1 MKDNR
6 EKRKKLIVELMQD
19 PLYVPMKRK
28 DLATFMQVTPE
39 DRPEFDLIMD
49 ELISEGSVDLSK
61 RGKLSFA
68 DPVKKGIGSRLEG
81 IYTANQKGFGFVS
94 VEGYNEDFFI
104 PEGMSLTAFHGDRVE
119 IEPAAGYVAKD
130 RRREA
135 KVVKIIE
142 RCTENLVGTYDA
154 CGNFGFVI
162 PDNVK
167 LDKDIFIPKERSGG
181 AVDGSKV
188 VVKISDYGD
197 KRRNP
202 EGEIIRIIGH
212 ADDPGVDILSISLA
226 FGIPDSFDDHVL
238 KQADNVSKPVSDRD
252 IEGREDLR
260 SLTAITID
268 GDDSKD
274 FDDAVSLSVED
285 GFFILGVH
293 IADVAN
299 YVQENSA
306 LDKEAL
312 KRGTSVYL
320 ADRVIPMLPHVLSNG
335 ICSLNEGED
344 RLTLSCIMKFDDR
357 GDLKDY
363 RICESVIRSKHR
375 MTYGDVNRIIAEGD
389 EELITRYKD
398 IAPML
403 YDMQRLSLL
412 LREKRLKRG
421 AVDFDFP
428 ETKIVLDKSGEPV
441 DIMPYER
448 NEATKLIESFMLAAN
463 ETVAS
468 HYYWRGIPFLYR
480 VHEEPE
486 VEKIKKLQTFIRNFG
501 YSIKGNGE
509 VHPKEFQKLLAQIEG
524 TDAEGLI
531 SRLILRSMQQARY
544 DSECKGHFG
553 LACDHYSH
561 FTSPIRRYP
570 DLQIHRIIKDD
581 LRGRLSEERLKH
593 YEAILQGVAESS
605 SRTERRAEECE
616 RETVKLK
623 KARYMQDHIGDIYEG
638 VISGVTN
645 WGLYV
650 ELPNTVEGLVHV
662 NSLTGDYYIFNE
674 SGYELTGERT
684 GITYK
689 LGQRIRVMVRDAD
702 IIQKTV
708 DFIIADFAENS
719 PTHDFYKKGRG
730 SF

>member
-1 MKDNR
+1 MR
-6 EKRKKLIVELMQD
+6 D

-28 DLATFMQVTPE
+28 DLAAFMQVTPE
-39 DRPEFDLIMD
+39 ERPEFDSIMD
-49 ELISEGSVDLSK
+49 ELINEGKLELSK
-61 RGKLSFA
+61 RGKITYA
-68 DPVKKGIGSRLEG
+68 DPEKRRASSLLEG
-81 IYTANQKGFGFVS
+81 VYIGNQKGFGFVT
-94 VEGYNEDFFI
+94 VEGEKEDFFI
-104 PEGMSLTAFHGDRVE
+104 PEGMNLTAFHGDRVE

-135 KVVKIIE
+135 KVVRILE
-142 RCTENLVGTYDA
+142 RCTENFVGTYDA

-162 PDNVK
+162 PDNSK
-167 LDKDIFIPKERSGG
+167 FDKDIFVPKDRSGG

-188 VVKISDYGD
+188 VVKITDYGD

-202 EGEIIRIIGH
+202 EGEVIRVIGH
-212 ADDPGVDILSISLA
+212 SDDPGVDILSISLA
-226 FGIPDSFDDHVL
+226 FGIPDSFEEKVL
-238 KQADNVSKPVSDRD
+238 EQAERVSKPVSDGDR
-252 IEGREDLR
+252 EGREDLR
-260 SLTAITID
+260 DITAITID
-268 GDDSKD
+268 GEDSKD
-274 FDDAVSLSVED
+274 FDDAVSLRMED
-285 GFFILGVH
+285 GFFVLGVH

-306 LDKEAL
+306 LDREAL

-344 RLTLSCIMKFDDR
+344 RLTVSCIMKFDQN
-357 GDLKDY
+357 GDMKDY
-363 RICESVIRSKHR
+363 RICESVINSKHR

-389 EELITRYKD
+389 EELSEKYSDIT
-398 IAPML
+398 PML
-403 YDMQRLSLL
+403 MKMQELSLL
-412 LREKRLKRG
+412 LREKRMKRG

-428 ETKIVLDKSGEPV
+428 ETKIVLDKDGDPV
-441 DIMPYER
+441 DIRPYER

-468 HYYWRGIPFLYR
+468 HYYWRGTPFLYR
-480 VHEEPE
+480 VHEEPDE
-486 VEKIKKLQTFIRNFG
+486 EKIKKLQTFIRNFG
-501 YSIKGNGE
+501 YSIKGKGE
-509 VHPKEFQKLLAQIEG
+509 VHPKEFQKLLAKIEG

-531 SRLILRSMQQARY
+531 SRLALRSMQQARY
-544 DSECKGHFG
+544 DTECKGHFG
-553 LACDHYSH
+553 LACDHYTH

-570 DLQIHRIIKDD
+570 DLQIQRIIKDD
-581 LRGRLSEERLKH
+581 LRGRLTDEKLSRYSDMLDS
-593 YEAILQGVAESS
+593 VALGS

-623 KARYMQDHIGDIYEG
+623 KARYMQKHIGDIYEG

-650 ELPNTVEGLVHV
+650 ELENTVEGLIHV

-674 SGYELTGERT
+674 ERYELTGDRT

-689 LGQRIRVMVRDAD
+689 LGSKIKVLVRDVN
-702 IIQKTV
+702 ITERSV
-708 DFIIADFAENS
+708 DFIPADFAANS
-719 PTHDFYKKGRG
+719 PIHDFYKNGRG